1 MEHYS
6 PLPSKLDWGCSR
18 PCDCI
23 QRTTLCPYTCWP
35 VEQQAASVS
44 DYTLFPNQSLLS
56 VSESAYSHGVLLPI
70 RLILLHQ
77 LCELVSSS
85 SPPNYLCS
93 SLSLDDRI
101 FQLFQLPSTC
111 WWLPNPQSRCNLSTE
126 FGICITDCL
135 LSIITL
141 DDSQASPSQDVSK
154 LKHLTSQTCLF
165 FIPCHSE

>member
-1 MEHYS
+1 MFLQLIHLTHRGDLPLDSMYS
-6 PLPSKLDWGCSR
+6 WLSHNSQSPGDLKGREWSTTVPCPLNSAGAALAHVIAFSGPFSVLTPAD
-18 PCDCI
+18 
-23 QRTTLCPYTCWP
+23 LY

-111 WWLPNPQSRCNLSTE
+111 
-126 FGICITDCL
+126 
-135 LSIITL
+135 
-141 DDSQASPSQDVSK
+141 
-154 LKHLTSQTCLF
+154 
-165 FIPCHSE
+165 